1 MSSIRFANPAHWS
14 AIETHLATARGERFA
29 FGFTDLLSD
38 GTSEPTMEVVGIAL
52 IDDRDAEREANGWSV
67 SDSALDRVHNQAAA
81 AGHGLIEFHN
91 HGLGPP
97 GFSRTD
103 EAALERMVPYMIE
116 FLGRPYAAAVWAEGT
131 VHAEWWRAGADG
143 TIERS
148 EFTTVLVLGD
158 HLRVLNARA
167 VDDDRLGRQLP
178 LLGPSGQ
185 AAIASLRVA
194 LVGAGGT
201 GSHAALQLAY
211 MGFRNVVI
219 LDGDSV
225 EETNLNRLVTAGRA
239 DLGLLK
245 NVVAKRR
252 LQGIDQKCCVEA
264 RDALTPGGDAHEL
277 LDVDLIIGCVDH
289 DGPRQRLNEIAVATR
304 TPYLDIATG
313 VDASGDPPA
322 VGGRVILV
330 RPGRPCL
337 TCLNELDSAEVG
349 RWAKPVEQQA
359 LDRLHGYGT
368 DEPNPS
374 VVYLNGLAVSAAL
387 AELASWIAGS
397 RRPADWLD
405 IDLVGDPGRP
415 GTYVGPLDVGEPV
428 HNCIDCARRPAQ
440 DRKLA

>member
-1 MSSIRFANPAHWS
+1 MSSIRFTDPDHWS
-14 AIETHLATARGERFA
+14 AIEAHLAAARGERFA

-38 GTSEPTMEVVGIAL
+38 GASEPTIEVVGIAL
-52 IDDRDAEREANGWSV
+52 IDDRDTEREANGWCV

-81 AGHGLIEFHN
+81 AGYGLIEFHN

-116 FLGRPYAAAVWAEGT
+116 FLGRPYAAAVWAKGA
-131 VHAEWWRAGADG
+131 VHAEWWRAGEDG
-143 TIERS
+143 NVERR
-148 EFTTVLVLGD
+148 EFSTVLVLGD
-158 HLRVLNARA
+158 QLRVLNARA
-167 VDDDRLGRQLP
+167 VDDGRFTRQLP

-211 MGFRNVVI
+211 TGFRDIVI

-225 EETNLNRLVTAGRA
+225 EETNLNRLVTASRA

-245 NVVAKRR
+245 NVVARRR
-252 LQGIDQKCCVEA
+252 LQSIDQKCRVET
-264 RDALTPGGDAHEL
+264 RGALTPGGFPHEL

-304 TPYLDIATG
+304 TPYIDIATG
-313 VDASGDPPA
+313 VDASGDPLA
-322 VGGRVILV
+322 VGGRVIFV

-368 DEPNPS
+368 NAANPS

-415 GTYVGPLDVGEPV
+415 GTYVGPLEVGEPV
-428 HNCIDCARRPAQ
+428 HNCIDCSRRPAP
-440 DRKLA
+440 DLKLA

>member
-1 MSSIRFANPAHWS
+1 MSSIRFTDPDHWS
-14 AIETHLATARGERFA
+14 AIESHLAAARGERFA

-38 GTSEPTMEVVGIAL
+38 GANEPTIEVVGVAL
-52 IDDRDAEREANGWSV
+52 IDDRDAEREANGWCV

-91 HGLGPP
+91 HGFGPP

-116 FLGRPYAAAVWAEGT
+116 FLGRPYAAAVWADGI
-131 VHAEWWRAGADG
+131 VHSEWWRAGADG
-143 TIERS
+143 NLERS

-167 VDDDRLGRQLP
+167 VDDGRFARQLP

-185 AAIASLRVA
+185 TAIASLRVA

-211 MGFRNVVI
+211 MGFRDIVI

-239 DLGLLK
+239 DIGLLK
-245 NVVAKRR
+245 NLVAKRR
-252 LQGIDQKCCVEA
+252 LQGIDQKCRVEA
-264 RDALTPGGDAHEL
+264 RGALTPSGGPHEL

-304 TPYLDIATG
+304 TPYVDIATG
-313 VDASGDPPA
+313 ADASGDPPA

-349 RWAKPVEQQA
+349 RWAKPLEQQA

-368 DEPNPS
+368 DAANPS

-405 IDLVGDPGRP
+405 VDLVGDPGRP
-415 GTYVGPLDVGEPV
+415 GIHVGPLDVGEPV
-428 HNCIDCARRPAQ
+428 HNCIDCARRPIQ
-440 DRKLA
+440 DLKLA

>member
-1 MSSIRFANPAHWS
+1 MSSIRFTDPHHWS
-14 AIETHLATARGERFA
+14 AIESHLAAARGERFA
-29 FGFTDLLSD
+29 FGFTDLLSNEAN
-38 GTSEPTMEVVGIAL
+38 EPTVEVVGVAL
-52 IDDRDAEREANGWSV
+52 IDDRDVEREANGWCV

-103 EAALERMVPYMIE
+103 DAALERMVPYMIE
-116 FLGRPYAAAVWAEGT
+116 FLGRPYAAAVWAQGT

-143 TIERS
+143 NVERS

-158 HLRVLNARA
+158 HLQVLNARA
-167 VDDDRLGRQLP
+167 VDGGRFARQLP

-211 MGFRNVVI
+211 MGFRDVVI

-225 EETNLNRLVTAGRA
+225 EETNLNRLVTADRA
-239 DLGLLK
+239 DLGLPK

-252 LQGIDQKCCVEA
+252 LQGIDQGCRVEV
-264 RDALTPGGDAHEL
+264 RGALTPGGALHEL
-277 LDVDLIIGCVDH
+277 LDVDLIVGCVDH
-289 DGPRQRLNEIAVATR
+289 DGPRQRLNQIAIATR
-304 TPYLDIATG
+304 TPYVDIATG
-313 VDASGDPPA
+313 VDAGVDPPA

-368 DEPNPS
+368 DATNPS

-387 AELASWIAGS
+387 AEIAAWIAGS
-397 RRPADWLD
+397 RPPADWLE
-405 IDLVGDPGRP
+405 IDLFGEPGRP
-415 GTYVGPLDVGEPV
+415 GTHVGPLEVGEPV
-428 HNCIDCARRPAQ
+428 HTCIDCARRRRAAA
-440 DRKLA
+440 KSA